1 VEKHIRQFGYLPEL
15 NGMLAV
21 NLVAGSVQDFQ
32 KMAADYAYHYSDDM
46 LEAIEKFKKELKP
59 TEILATVIGL
69 GAGEFYSSNVN
80 GDWFSEETLLRIFK
94 TFEEG
99 TLYQHHVNRDPLL
112 SLGSIKFATYNTK
125 MHRVELLIAPDRSKA
140 EKWVGAIERGEVVD
154 VSFGYRTPYDR
165 CSICSNRAG
174 SRNEYCIHLK
184 NQMNQILPD
193 GRKVYAINPD
203 VGKFFELS
211 FVSKGAVPIAKIMQ
225 KVATIMP
232 HTEFIG
238 LSAMDDG
245 QPIKLAKQ
253 EVEHSK
259 FAEMKLAEFIKN
271 VEGNISHS
279 GIDPRILK
287 VMAMISGPFSEK
299 FERRLD
305 PGLFKSY
312 KIDEI
317 LGTLPITGIM
327 PRLSELVHI
336 LSNRVDE
343 LSRVVEKLKAN
354 DYSYKED
361 NEVDYD
367 DLYHD
372 RPRFRFNESL
382 FDLLSEK
389 GFIRDRSWFLAPL
402 LNRIIEMDADGP
414 DQYASRLEKVS
425 FDASDPATAGVLA
438 TGAIG
443 YLYSKLLMNIGPT
456 KLTGFDAIIKAHPA
470 ILPAIILG
478 IGFAANSMRQTGRDM
493 NPEYY
498 INNQVLTPDRIVK
511 SASTKDG
518 MAKLSRIMS
527 RWVMPF
533 AAGQLG
539 SAYLK
544 VKRDAN
550 GQPLS
555 PLMHAWANNPLLS
568 SALMV
573 GGANILP
580 RMGNKFLGKFSSKDV
595 NQDDN
600 LFEKG
605 SDIGG
610 IASSAII
617 PLSYKGPKL
626 MSTQLLGNAVDMLVI
641 GKVID
646 MMSGGKPEADK
657 QKNKNTAYTL
667 KQGSNENI
675 KVVLSDED
683 KGGI

>member
-1 VEKHIRQFGYLPEL
+1 MEKHIRQFGYLPEL

-21 NLVAGSVQDFQ
+21 NLVVGSVQDFQ

-80 GDWFSEETLLRIFK
+80 ADWFSEETLLRIFK
-94 TFEEG
+94 TFEDG
-99 TLYQHHVNRDPLL
+99 TLYQHHVNRDPSL

-140 EKWVGAIERGEVVD
+140 KTWVEAIERGDVVD
-154 VSFGYRTPYDR
+154 VSFGYRTPWDR
-165 CSICSNRAG
+165 CSVCFHQASSRA
-174 SRNEYCIHLK
+174 EYCDCLK
-184 NQMNQILPD
+184 NKSNQILPD

-225 KVATIMP
+225 KVAAVMP

-238 LSAMDDG
+238 FSAMDDG
-245 QPIKLAKQ
+245 QPIKVAEQ
-253 EVEHSK
+253 EDEHSK

-271 VEGNISHS
+271 VESNISHT

-287 VMAMISGPFSEK
+287 VMARISGPFSEK
-299 FERRLD
+299 FERGLD
-305 PGLFKSY
+305 PGLFKNY

-317 LGTLPITGIM
+317 LGTLPIAGIM

-361 NEVDYD
+361 SEVDYD

-372 RPRFRFNESL
+372 RPRFRFNRSL
-382 FDLLSEK
+382 FDLLSER

-414 DQYASRLEKVS
+414 EQYTSRLEKVS
-425 FDASDPATAGVLA
+425 FDASEPATAGVLA
-438 TGAIG
+438 AGAVG
-443 YLYSKLLMNIGPT
+443 YLYSKLFMNISPT
-456 KLTGFDAIIKAHPA
+456 KLSGLDSIIKAHPA
-470 ILPAIILG
+470 ILPAILLG
-478 IGFAANSMRQTGRDM
+478 IGFAANSIRQTGRDM
-493 NPEYY
+493 TPEYY
-498 INNQVLTPDRIVK
+498 VNDQALTPDRIIK
-511 SASTKDG
+511 SASTPEGLD
-518 MAKLSRIMS
+518 KLSRIMS

-555 PLMHAWANNPLLS
+555 PLMGAWADNPLLS

-580 RMGNKFLGKFSSKDV
+580 RMGNKFLGKLGSIDGELGM
-595 NQDDN
+595 DD
-600 LFEKG
+600 LEKK
-605 SDIGG
+605 SN
-610 IASSAII
+610 AASLVSSAVI
-617 PLSYKGPKL
+617 PFSYKGSKL
-626 MSTQLLGNAVDMLVI
+626 MSTQLVGNAVDMFVLGNVI
-641 GKVID
+641 NMLAGRSSKRGQV
-646 MMSGGKPEADK
+646 K
-657 QKNKNTAYTL
+657 QA
-667 KQGSNENI
+667 GCENI
-675 KVVLSDED
+675 KVMLSDEGN
-683 KGGI
+683 KGGL